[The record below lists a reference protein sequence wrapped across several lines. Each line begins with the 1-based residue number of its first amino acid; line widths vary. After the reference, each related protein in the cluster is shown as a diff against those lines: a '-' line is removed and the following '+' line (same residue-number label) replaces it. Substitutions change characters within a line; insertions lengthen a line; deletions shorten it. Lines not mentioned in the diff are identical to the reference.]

1 MKNKL
6 LKSFNDLKKIRAK
19 EDSLGLCHGVFDIL
33 HEGHILHIK
42 ECKSKSKKLVVS
54 LTEDKFVKKGPN
66 QPINDIKKRVSL
78 ISALEFVDYVF
89 INKNLTAEKV
99 IKNLKP
105 DFYFKG
111 KDYFTGDL
119 TRNLGKEADIT
130 KKNGGKLILTNTK
143 MMSSSK
149 ILNNHLA
156 DWSEEQKKYLK
167 TISNS
172 FSIGYIER
180 ILKLISELEISI
192 IGEIIID
199 KYNYVSP
206 QGLTSKDPALSML
219 NRNKEIIP
227 GGVIA
232 IAKIVSKF
240 VRRVNLITAGEK
252 QTLKTIKNIKN
263 IHHFNL
269 DSTIKTQIK
278 TRYINSNRSEKILQI
293 TNFKNYKK
301 QIKLNKIN
309 KKRLKNYLGNHF
321 MICDYGIGLFSNNI
335 ISFLESLPGQKYLNV
350 QSNSLNLGFNPFTKY
365 KKFNYLCLDRREW
378 ELGLKTQNVNTQ
390 LIDEFTKKIKQKT
403 AFTDGKFG
411 STIFN
416 SKKSFY
422 SPVFISK
429 TVDTTGCG
437 DAYFALTTLLL
448 IVKADIQLIP
458 FLGNVYAGM
467 HSQFEGNRDI
477 TDKVTFLKYVKG
489 ILNF

>member
-6 LKSFNDLKKIRAK
+6 IKSFNDLKKIRSK

-172 FSIGYIER
+172 FSIGYIEG

-232 IAKIVSKF
+232 IAKILSKF
-240 VRRVNLITAGEK
+240 VRRVN
-252 QTLKTIKNIKN
+252 
-263 IHHFNL
+263 
-269 DSTIKTQIK
+269 
-278 TRYINSNRSEKILQI
+278 
-293 TNFKNYKK
+293 
-301 QIKLNKIN
+301 
-309 KKRLKNYLGNHF
+309 
-321 MICDYGIGLFSNNI
+321 
-335 ISFLESLPGQKYLNV
+335 
-350 QSNSLNLGFNPFTKY
+350 
-365 KKFNYLCLDRREW
+365 
-378 ELGLKTQNVNTQ
+378 
-390 LIDEFTKKIKQKT
+390 
-403 AFTDGKFG
+403 
-411 STIFN
+411 
-416 SKKSFY
+416 
-422 SPVFISK
+422 
-429 TVDTTGCG
+429 
-437 DAYFALTTLLL
+437 
-448 IVKADIQLIP
+448 
-458 FLGNVYAGM
+458 
-467 HSQFEGNRDI
+467 
-477 TDKVTFLKYVKG
+477 
-489 ILNF
+489 